1 MLLKFIYYK
10 YITTKKLKPTTDGTF
25 LMQKIINETKLDFDD
40 VLIRPKRSTLNSRSE
55 VNLIRTF
62 KFAHSPREL
71 NCVPL
76 MVANMDTVGTIPMG
90 RSLSI
95 HQSITC
101 LHKHYDEDVLVNLF
115 VKPTDYFWYSTGTS
129 KKDIEKLERVFNTI
143 KHSQGYIPN
152 VCLDVA
158 NGYTEQFVKTA
169 AHIRKLFPEIII
181 MAGNVVTQEMVEEL
195 IIHGKVDI
203 VKVGIGSGSVCT
215 TRLKTGVGYPQL
227 SAVMECA
234 DAAHGLGGH
243 ICSDGGCKVVGDI
256 CKAFGGNADFVML
269 GSMFAGA
276 DECEGEWKY
285 EYKMR
290 SGGWQP
296 FDPQSSDVEKR
307 KVSLQ
312 YYGMSSKNAMD
323 KHHDGV
329 ANYRTAE
336 GKCVTVPYKGHA
348 IDILQDIYGGLRS
361 ACTYVGA
368 NKIKDFGKK
377 TTFIQVNNTHNKV
390 YEK

>member
-1 MLLKFIYYK
+1 
-10 YITTKKLKPTTDGTF
+10 
-25 LMQKIINETKLDFDD
+25 MQKIINEIKLDFDD

-55 VNLIRTF
+55 VNLIRSF

-71 NCVPL
+71 NCVPI
-76 MVANMDTVGTIPMG
+76 MVANMDTVGTICMSKAVSDLG
-90 RSLSI
+90 A
-95 HQSITC
+95 ITC
-101 LHKHYDEDVLVNLF
+101 LHKHYDEDVLVNTF
-115 VKPTDYFWYSTGTS
+115 TTPTDLIWYSTGTS
-129 KKDIEKLERVFNTI
+129 KKDIEKLERVFYII
-143 KHSQGYIPN
+143 KSSGGYYPN

-158 NGYTEQFVKTA
+158 NGYTEQFVKVA
-169 AHIRKLFPEIII
+169 AHIRKLFPEIIL

-227 SAVMECA
+227 SAVMECS

-256 CKAFGGNADFVML
+256 CKAFGGNSDFVML
-269 GSMFAGA
+269 GSIFAGC

-285 EYKMR
+285 EYQAGLPESKF
-290 SGGWQP
+290 WQP
-296 FDPQSSDVEKR
+296 IDPGYETPKR
-307 KVSLQ
+307 KISLQ
-312 YYGMSSKNAMD
+312 YYGMSSKNAMN
-323 KHHDGV
+323 KHHNGV
-329 ANYRTAE
+329 AEYRTAE
-336 GKCVTVPYKGHA
+336 GKCVTVPYKGLA
-348 IDILQDIYGGLRS
+348 IDVLTDIYGGLRS
-361 ACTYVGA
+361 ACTYIGA
-368 NKIKDFGKK
+368 TKIKDFGKK

>member
-1 MLLKFIYYK
+1 
-10 YITTKKLKPTTDGTF
+10 
-25 LMQKIINETKLDFDD
+25 MQKIINETKLDFDD
-40 VLIRPKRSTLNSRSE
+40 VLIRPKRSTLNSRAE
-55 VNLIRTF
+55 VDLVRTF
-62 KFAHSPREL
+62 KFAHSPRQL
-71 NCVPL
+71 NCVPI
-76 MVANMDTVGTIPMG
+76 MVANMDTVGTIKMAK
-90 RSLSI
+90 SLEP
-95 HQSITC
+95 HKAITC
-101 LHKHYDEDVLVNLF
+101 LHKHYDSDTLINLF
-115 VKPTDYFWYSTGTS
+115 TLNTNSGLIWYSTGTS
-129 KKDIEKLERVFNTI
+129 NKDITKLQNIFDTI
-143 KHSQGYIPN
+143 KAGGGEIPN

-169 AHIRKLFPEIII
+169 AHIRKLFPEIIL

-227 SAVMECA
+227 SAIMECA

-243 ICSDGGCKVVGDI
+243 ICSDGGCKVVGDV
-256 CKAFGGNADFVML
+256 CKAFGGNADFLML
-269 GSMFAGA
+269 GSMFAGV

-285 EYKMR
+285 EWKMR

-296 FDPQSSDVEKR
+296 FDPKSPDVEKR
-307 KVSLQ
+307 KVSFQ

-323 KHHDGV
+323 KHHDGI
-329 ANYRTAE
+329 ASYRTSE
-336 GKCVTVPYKGHA
+336 GKCVTVPYKGLA
-348 IDILQDIYGGLRS
+348 VDILQDIYGGIRS
-361 ACTYVGA
+361 ACTYIGA
-368 NKIKDFGKK
+368 TKIKDFGKK

>member
-1 MLLKFIYYK
+1 
-10 YITTKKLKPTTDGTF
+10 
-25 LMQKIINETKLDFDD
+25 MQKIINEVKLDFDD

-55 VNLIRTF
+55 VDLLRTF
-62 KFAHSPREL
+62 TFANSPRGL
-71 NCVPL
+71 NCVPI
-76 MVANMDTVGTIPMG
+76 MAANMDTVGTISMAK
-90 RSLSI
+90 SLS
-95 HQSITC
+95 SDKAITC

-115 VKPTDYFWYSTGTS
+115 IQPTDYIWYSTGTS

-143 KHSQGYIPN
+143 KASQGYIPN

-169 AHIRKLFPEIII
+169 AHIRKLFPEIIL

-227 SAVMECA
+227 SAIMECA

-256 CKAFGGNADFVML
+256 CKAFGGNTDFVML
-269 GSMFAGA
+269 GSVFAGC

-285 EYKMR
+285 EWKMR

-296 FDPQSSDVEKR
+296 FDPQSPDVEKR
-307 KVSLQ
+307 KVSLK
-312 YYGMSSKNAMD
+312 YYGMSSTDAMN
-323 KHHDGV
+323 KHNNGV
-329 ANYRTAE
+329 AKYRTAE
-336 GKCVTVPYKGHA
+336 GKSVIVPFKGLA
-348 IDILQDIYGGLRS
+348 NDIIQDIYGGLRS
-361 ACTYVGA
+361 ACTYIGA
-368 NKIKDFGKK
+368 TKIKDFGKK
-377 TTFIQVNNTHNKV
+377 TTFIQVNNTHNKI
-390 YEK
+390 YEKH

>member
-1 MLLKFIYYK
+1 
-10 YITTKKLKPTTDGTF
+10 
-25 LMQKIINETKLDFDD
+25 MQKIINEIKLDFDD
-40 VLIRPKRSTLNSRSE
+40 VLIRPKRSTLISRSE
-55 VNLIRTF
+55 VNLVRTF
-62 KFAHSPREL
+62 KFAHSPRQL
-71 NCVPL
+71 DCVPI
-76 MVANMDTVGTIPMG
+76 MVANMDTVGTISMG
-90 RSLSI
+90 KSI
-95 HQSITC
+95 SPLGSITC

-115 VKPTDYFWYSTGTS
+115 VEQNDLVWYSTGTS
-129 KKDIEKLERVFNTI
+129 KKDISKLEKVFYTI
-143 KHSQGYIPN
+143 KNSGGYYPN
-152 VCLDVA
+152 ICLDVA

-169 AHIRKLFPEIII
+169 SHIRKLFPEIIL

-227 SAVMECA
+227 SAVMECT

-243 ICSDGGCKVVGDI
+243 VCSDGGCKVVGDV
-256 CKAFGGNADFVML
+256 CKAFGANSDFVML
-269 GSMFAGA
+269 GSMFAGC

-296 FDPQSSDVEKR
+296 FDPGGLDHEKR
-307 KVSLQ
+307 KVSLE

-323 KHHDGV
+323 KHHNGV
-329 ANYRTAE
+329 AEYRTAE
-336 GKCVTVPYKGHA
+336 GKCVNVPYKGLA
-348 IDILQDIYGGLRS
+348 TDTLQDIYGGLRS
-361 ACTYVGA
+361 ACTYIGA
-368 NKIKDFGKK
+368 TKIKDFGKK

>member
-1 MLLKFIYYK
+1 
-10 YITTKKLKPTTDGTF
+10 
-25 LMQKIINETKLDFDD
+25 MQKIINETKLDFDD
-40 VLIRPKRSTLNSRSE
+40 VLIRPKRSTLNSRAE
-55 VNLIRTF
+55 VDLVRTF
-62 KFAHSPREL
+62 KFAHSPRQL
-71 NCVPL
+71 NCVPI
-76 MVANMDTVGTIPMG
+76 MVANMDTVGTFEIAK
-90 RSLSI
+90 SLCK
-95 HQSITC
+95 QQAITC
-101 LHKHYDEDVLVNLF
+101 LHKHYKTIDYVAFYIDHSIVNKNLAF
-115 VKPTDYFWYSTGTS
+115 YSVGTS
-129 KKDIEKLERVFNTI
+129 QKDIEKVIDVFDQI
-143 KHSQGYIPN
+143 KRLGFETPN
-152 VCLDVA
+152 ICLDVA

-227 SAVMECA
+227 SAVMECS

-243 ICSDGGCKVVGDI
+243 ICSDGGCKIVGDI

-285 EYKMR
+285 EWKMR

-296 FDPQSSDVEKR
+296 FDPQSPDVEKR

-323 KHHDGV
+323 KHHNGV
-329 ANYRTAE
+329 AEYRTAE
-336 GKCVTVPYKGHA
+336 GKCVIVPYKEKA
-348 IDILQDIYGGLRS
+348 EEILQDIYGGMRS
-361 ACTYVGA
+361 ASTYIGA
-368 NKIKDFGKK
+368 TKIKDFGKK
-377 TTFIQVNNTHNKV
+377 TTFIQVNNTHNKI
-390 YEK
+390 YEKN

>member
-1 MLLKFIYYK
+1 
-10 YITTKKLKPTTDGTF
+10 
-25 LMQKIINETKLDFDD
+25 MQKIINEIKLDFDD

-55 VNLIRTF
+55 VDLTRTF
-62 KFAHSPREL
+62 KFAHSPRQL
-71 NCVPL
+71 NCVPI
-76 MVANMDTVGTIPMG
+76 MVANMDTVGTISMG
-90 RSLSI
+90 KSI
-95 HQSITC
+95 SPLGSITC

-115 VKPTDYFWYSTGTS
+115 MEQNDLIWYSTGTS
-129 KKDIEKLERVFNTI
+129 KKDISKLEKVFYTI
-143 KHSQGYIPN
+143 QNSGGYYPN
-152 VCLDVA
+152 ICLDVA

-169 AHIRKLFPEIII
+169 AHIRKLFPEVIL

-227 SAVMECA
+227 SAVMECS

-256 CKAFGGNADFVML
+256 SKAFGGNSDFVML
-269 GSMFAGA
+269 GSMLAGC

-285 EYKMR
+285 EYLTSM
-290 SGGWQP
+290 GNWQSI
-296 FDPQSSDVEKR
+296 DPNNNNTKR

-323 KHHDGV
+323 KHHNGV
-329 ANYRTAE
+329 AEYRTAE
-336 GKCVTVPYKGHA
+336 GKCVTVPYKGLA
-348 IDILQDIYGGLRS
+348 TDTLQDIYGGLRS
-361 ACTYVGA
+361 ACTYIGA
-368 NKIKDFGKK
+368 TKIKDFGKK